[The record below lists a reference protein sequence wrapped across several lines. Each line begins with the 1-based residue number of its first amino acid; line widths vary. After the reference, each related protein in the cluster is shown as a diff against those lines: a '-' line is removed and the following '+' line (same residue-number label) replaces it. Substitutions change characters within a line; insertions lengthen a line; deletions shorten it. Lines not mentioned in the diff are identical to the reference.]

1 MLTLVFFARV
11 KEQLDCAR
19 LQLDWDDSLASFSG
33 LEQHLG
39 QIKGQDW
46 AETLTQENIIRA
58 VNHTVVQESALLRD
72 GDEVAFF
79 PPVTG
84 G

>member
-1 MLTLVFFARV
+1 MLKVVFFARV

-19 LQLDWDDSLASFSG
+19 LELDWDESLSSLAAMERQLVATHG
-33 LEQHLG
+33 GKWEEVLG
-39 QIKGQDW
+39 EDN
-46 AETLTQENIIRA
+46 LVRA
-58 VNHTVVQESALLRD
+58 INHTVVDVDAQLRD